1 MSIKQKFNNFEKK
14 GRDLSSAIC
23 MYDDDVLLKS
33 GGRSTIFAGG
43 TGVGKTSFCFSLAL
57 CIAAGKAF
65 LGIFQPLKKVPTLY
79 INNDQ
84 PENDFEGRYFPTA
97 EKMLGK
103 EIFDEADDRFELV
116 HLHNENR
123 ENGEGYANLIEQQIN
138 SKFAYLE
145 DQNQPKT
152 VLIDNN
158 QRWFIEEISHSGS
171 TAMKLTNELQRIA
184 ERNNVCFVIV
194 THLEKMGKKEPDISK
209 IYGSSINC
217 NFADSVILLYNPKNN
232 PQSQTSILEFGKG
245 ELSQKFPLTKD
256 KDNKIWK
263 APSIPVKKCKYFRD
277 EFYRAKGM
285 STKDL
290 TKKLQTYFPEL
301 KNAGQIANAKKQLC
315 RAGIMTCKGQTYY
328 GCLSTSKFIPTDNE
342 DEKAEE
348 GILNEIN
355 FTSQKVSRK
364 VA

>member
-1 MSIKQKFNNFEKK
+1 MSIKQKFNDFKK
-14 GRDLSSAIC
+14 NGRDLSNAIC
-23 MYDDDVLLKS
+23 MYNDDILLKS
-33 GGRSTIFAGG
+33 GGRSAIFAGG
-43 TGVGKTSFCFSLAL
+43 TGVGKTSFCFNLAL

-65 LGIFQPLKKVPTLY
+65 LGIFQPLKKFPTLY

-84 PENDFEGRYFPTA
+84 PEIDFEGRYFPTA
-97 EKMLGK
+97 MKMLGEK
-103 EIFDEADDRFELV
+103 IIEEADDRFELV

-123 ENGEGYANLIEQQIN
+123 ESGEGYVELIEEQIN

-152 VLIDNN
+152 VLIDNH

-184 ERNNVCFVIV
+184 ESNNICFIIV

-245 ELSQKFPLTKD
+245 ELSQKFTLTKD
-256 KDNKIWK
+256 KDNKIWET
-263 APSIPVKKCKYFRD
+263 PSIPVKKCKYFCN
-277 EFYRAKGM
+277 EFYKTEKM

-290 TKKLQTYFPEL
+290 TNKLQRYFPDL
-301 KNAGQIANAKKQLC
+301 KNASQIANAKKQLC
-315 RAGIMTCKGQTYY
+315 RAGIMRCEGQTYY
-328 GCLSTSKFIPTDNE
+328 GCLPRAKSIPANNE

-348 GILNEIN
+348 IILKEISS
-355 FTSQKVSRK
+355 TSQKVS
-364 VA
+364 

>member
-1 MSIKQKFNNFEKK
+1 MPIKDEIIEFEKN
-14 GRDLSSAIC
+14 GRDLSDAIC
-23 MYDDDVLLKS
+23 MYNDDVLLKS

-43 TGVGKTSFCFSLAL
+43 TGVGKTSFCFNLAF
-57 CIAAGKAF
+57 CIAAGKDF
-65 LGIFQPLKKVPTLY
+65 LGIFQPLKKFPTIY

-84 PENDFEGRYFPTA
+84 PRNDFEGRYFPTVI
-97 EKMLGK
+97 KMLGK
-103 EIFDEADDRFELV
+103 KTIEKANDRFELV

-123 ENGEGYANLIEQQIN
+123 ENGEGYVELIEEQIN

-152 VLIDNN
+152 VFIDNH

-184 ERNNVCFVIV
+184 ESNNVCFVIV

-245 ELSQKFPLTKD
+245 ELSQKFTLTKD

-263 APSIPVKKCKYFRD
+263 TPSIPVKKCKYFCN
-277 EFYRAKGM
+277 EFYRAKEI

-290 TKKLQTYFPEL
+290 TIKLQTYFPEL
-301 KNAGQIANAKKQLC
+301 KNPRQIANAKKQLC
-315 RAGIMTCKGQTYY
+315 RAGIMTCRGQTYY
-328 GCLSTSKFIPTDNE
+328 GCLLTSKFIPTDNE
-342 DEKAEE
+342 DDEAE
-348 GILNEIN
+348 GSILKEVNS
-355 FTSQKVSRK
+355 TSQKVSQK